1 MRSYYPGI
9 TLFKLLGC
17 ILVVFCHALFLPLM
31 STMDNRQLSFAG
43 LSISTIVPGFYLIA
57 GFLAY
62 QGWTHAAHAG
72 AYVRRYVSRIAIVYG
87 LLCLLNAGRQIAGA
101 ILHGDAGASELLALG
116 KKVALRIFI
125 EGAYQQL
132 WFIPPLIFGTLVSYA
147 LVSRGRERQLI
158 GLAALALA
166 LAECLAGTPSGPV
179 RAAWPVLFGSEDM
192 QMAAKALV
200 NYGGF
205 GLVFVGA
212 GVLLARHEEAFKKLP
227 VRPLLALTGLLA
239 AAETAFLWRTADWS
253 DNYRLAFS
261 TLPASVL
268 MFYGIARIRW
278 KAVRRHHRLLNR
290 FSLVTFF
297 GHTLLI
303 KLDLLAFGWTNANP
317 NVPQEIMISFLALIQ
332 CAALT
337 YAWMRFDKLRGERL
351 PVTLLTEGQAE
362 VSRAG

>member
-9 TLFKLLGC
+9 TLFKVLGC
-17 ILVVFCHALFLPLM
+17 ILVVFSHELFLPIM

-43 LSISTIVPGFYLIA
+43 LSFGTVVPGFYLIA

-62 QGWTHAAHAG
+62 QGWMHAADAG
-72 AYVRRYVSRIAIVYG
+72 AYVRKYVSRIAIVYG
-87 LLCLLNAGRQIAGA
+87 LLCLLNTGRQIAGA
-101 ILHGDAGASELLALG
+101 ILHGDTSASGLLALG
-116 KKVALRIFI
+116 KRVALRIFV

-132 WFIPPLIFGTLVSYA
+132 WFIPPLIFGILVSYA
-147 LVSRGRERQLI
+147 LVSGGRERQLI

-166 LAECLAGTPSGPV
+166 AAQCLAGTPSGPV
-179 RAAWPVLFGSEDM
+179 RSAWPELFGSEGAR
-192 QMAAKALV
+192 MAAKALV

-212 GVLLARHEEAFKKLP
+212 GVLLARHEEAFKRLP

-253 DNYRLAFS
+253 DDYRLAFS

-268 MFYGIARIRW
+268 MFYGIVRIRW
-278 KAVRRHHRLLNR
+278 DAVRRHHRLLNR

-303 KLDLLAFGWTNANP
+303 KLDLLALGRTHANP
-317 NVPQEIMISFLALIQ
+317 GVLQEILISFLTLAQ

-337 YAWMRFDKLRGERL
+337 YAWMRLVKQRGER
-351 PVTLLTEGQAE
+351 PSVPRLTEGQAE

>member
-9 TLFKLLGC
+9 TLFKVLGC
-17 ILVVFCHALFLPLM
+17 ILVVFSHELFLPVM
-31 STMDNRQLSFAG
+31 STWDNRQLSFAG
-43 LSISTIVPGFYLIA
+43 LSFGTVVPGFYLIA

-62 QGWTHAAHAG
+62 QGWTRAAHAG

-87 LLCLLNAGRQIAGA
+87 LLCLLNTGRQIAGA
-101 ILHGDAGASELLALG
+101 ILHGDTSAGGLLALG
-116 KKVALRIFI
+116 KKVGLRIFV

-132 WFIPPLIFGTLVSYA
+132 WFIPPLIFGILVSYV
-147 LVSRGRERQLI
+147 LVSAGRERRLI
-158 GLAALALA
+158 GCAALALA
-166 LAECLAGTPSGPV
+166 MAECLAGTPSGAV
-179 RAAWPVLFGSEDM
+179 RAAWPDLFESEGAH
-192 QMAAKALV
+192 MAAKALV

-212 GVLLARHEEAFKKLP
+212 GVLLARHEEAFKRLP
-227 VRPLLALTGLLA
+227 VRPLLALTSLLA
-239 AAETAFLWRTADWS
+239 AAETVFLWRTADWS
-253 DNYRLAFS
+253 DDYRLALS

-268 MFYGIARIRW
+268 MFYGIVRIRW
-278 KAVRRHHRLLNR
+278 DAVRRHHRILNR

-303 KLDLLAFGWTNANP
+303 KLDLLVLGWTDANP
-317 NVPQEIMISFLALIQ
+317 VALQEIWISCLTLAQ

-337 YAWMRFDKLRGERL
+337 YTWMRLDTLSGERRPAPPL
-351 PVTLLTEGQAE
+351 AEGQAE